1 MQKAL
6 LKISTLFLCGLL
18 LYNSLGYFMVLS
30 VMRISVR
37 HQKWSQILSIPD
49 HQLTTFS
56 FKKNAANPGF
66 KHINK
71 REIMVDG
78 KLYDIARKTDD
89 GKTITFYCL
98 HDKKEESLFAK
109 TRQFHSMTQPVPAKN
124 TARLII
130 EKIIKTAVI
139 NSSTDTFNTEYTQLH
154 TFNYFS
160 AYHGPDIAITVP
172 PPQFFC

>member
-6 LKISTLFLCGLL
+6 LKISTLLLCGLL

-37 HQKWSQILSIPD
+37 HQKWSQILSVPN
-49 HQLTTFS
+49 HKLTTFN
-56 FKKNAANPGF
+56 FNKNSVNPGF
-66 KHINK
+66 RHINK

-78 KLYDIARKTDD
+78 KLYDIARKTDN
-89 GKTITFYCL
+89 GNTITFYCL
-98 HDKKEESLFAK
+98 RDKKEESLIVK
-109 TRQFHSMTQPVPAKN
+109 TRQFHTSSQPVPAKN

-139 NSSTDTFNTEYTQLH
+139 NYQTEAFTPEYTQFH
-154 TFNYFS
+154 NFNYYN
-160 AYHGPDIAITVP
+160 AYKGPEIEIKVP
-172 PPQFFC
+172 PPQVYC